1 MDANKWYHDAKIR
14 INHYILYIFLI
25 SFIAWFLHVKLFF
38 CLYVLF
44 ILIFFFPPKT
54 LWHHYTIVPS
64 AAPQA
69 VSGMPYKDSRSIK
82 VTWKPPPK
90 DQQNGEIQGYKIF
103 YVKNEKSQTDQDAK
117 SVSVEAEEIVLGE
130 LEIFTEYKIWVI
142 AFTTVGDGPRSQPI
156 RVWTNEDGRYT
167 ASPILSKSSPC
178 IDLIL
183 WIMDDSV
190 VNFFFLF
197 PQCYVTCFGFRQ
209 IDRLLFEP

>member
-1 MDANKWYHDAKIR
+1 MLN
-14 INHYILYIFLI
+14 
-25 SFIAWFLHVKLFF
+25 
-38 CLYVLF
+38 
-44 ILIFFFPPKT
+44 FFFVYMCYLFSFSFSPKKT
-54 LWHHYTIVPS
+54 LWHHYTVVPS

-167 ASPILSKSSPC
+167 ARPILSKSSPC

-183 WIMDDSV
+183 WIMDDAV
-190 VNFFFLF
+190 VFFSCFLG
-197 PQCYVTCFGFRQ
+197 VMLLVLDL
-209 IDRLLFEP
+209 DRLTDLLFEP

>member
-1 MDANKWYHDAKIR
+1 
-14 INHYILYIFLI
+14 
-25 SFIAWFLHVKLFF
+25 
-38 CLYVLF
+38 
-44 ILIFFFPPKT
+44 
-54 LWHHYTIVPS
+54 
-64 AAPQA
+64 
-69 VSGMPYKDSRSIK
+69 MPYKDSRSIK

-167 ASPILSKSSPC
+167 ARPILSKSSPC

-183 WIMDDSV
+183 WIMDDAV

-197 PQCYVTCFGFRQ
+197 PRCYVTCFGFRQ
-209 IDRLLFEP
+209 IDRFVIWTLKNHAGFWDFLRSAER

>member
-1 MDANKWYHDAKIR
+1 MLN
-14 INHYILYIFLI
+14 
-25 SFIAWFLHVKLFF
+25 
-38 CLYVLF
+38 
-44 ILIFFFPPKT
+44 FFFVYMCYLFSFSFSPKKT

-142 AFTTVGDGPRSQPI
+142 AFTTVGDGPCSQPI

-167 ASPILSKSSPC
+167 ARPILSKSSPC
-178 IDLIL
+178 IL
-183 WIMDDSV
+183 WIMDDAV

-197 PQCYVTCFGFRQ
+197 PRCYVTCFGFRQ
-209 IDRLLFEP
+209 IDRFVIWTLKNHAGFWDFLRSAER